1 MFSVTVGENGATID
15 NNNYN
20 ITLANSI
27 SGTGALTLSGTGKT
41 TFGAGVSV
49 SPAVQVASGTTLS
62 VAGVQTTS
70 FSRLSFAA
78 GSAFDIATYSAGL
91 MASAT
96 SLSFP
101 DSGTVSLTLNGG
113 AFAQGQYG
121 IIEVPGIKESDGDKF
136 APSTGGLDYTWSVR
150 GNVLVLTVGAPLD
163 PYVWTGVAGDGRM
176 GNGANWAGNEVP
188 AEGSPVDFSNVA
200 VDTTI
205 IADANHSFGAVTMG
219 AGVITFT
226 SSLAVDSFSDISK
239 LAVGVDSAVTIAGD
253 VSNAENNVLRAC
265 HTVASGGKLRF
276 DGKLTIA
283 NTTNDFWFENVRGG
297 GTIIAAGGIVID
309 TTRFVVFHS
318 AALVLGESGISFKKA
333 GTIAFR
339 SSPVVY
345 SLGPRTVL
353 GGEEGG
359 KYIFQSEGSTFYPL
373 NLCTT
378 QFETGNPATIEFSGD
393 INGQSKYLSWLVV
406 SGSGRA
412 EFTASAKTNRKIIV
426 QDSATASFAPG
437 FATYNIY
444 GETLDVKCGATV
456 ETASAGV
463 SAAVFP
469 TVNLENGSILSFYV
483 GPDGVGTFPFG
494 SVRTI
499 GGAITVKLTK
509 GSAPLAGTQYVLT
522 SNAKL
527 TEEEASNFSLADGER
542 GTLSIVDGDLVYT
555 SPKYF
560 FIKVK

>member
-1 MFSVTVGENGATID
+1 
-15 NNNYN
+15 
-20 ITLANSI
+20 
-27 SGTGALTLSGTGKT
+27 
-41 TFGAGVSV
+41 
-49 SPAVQVASGTTLS
+49 
-62 VAGVQTTS
+62 
-70 FSRLSFAA
+70 
-78 GSAFDIATYSAGL
+78 
-91 MASAT
+91 
-96 SLSFP
+96 
-101 DSGTVSLTLNGG
+101 
-113 AFAQGQYG
+113 
-121 IIEVPGIKESDGDKF
+121 
-136 APSTGGLDYTWSVR
+136 
-150 GNVLVLTVGAPLD
+150 
-163 PYVWTGVAGDGRM
+163 
-176 GNGANWAGNEVP
+176 
-188 AEGSPVDFSNVA
+188 
-200 VDTTI
+200 
-205 IADANHSFGAVTMG
+205 
-219 AGVITFT
+219 
-226 SSLAVDSFSDISK
+226 
-239 LAVGVDSAVTIAGD
+239 
-253 VSNAENNVLRAC
+253 
-265 HTVASGGKLRF
+265 
-276 DGKLTIA
+276 
-283 NTTNDFWFENVRGG
+283 
-297 GTIIAAGGIVID
+297 
-309 TTRFVVFHS
+309 
-318 AALVLGESGISFKKA
+318 
-333 GTIAFR
+333 
-339 SSPVVY
+339 VVY

-359 KYIFQSEGSTFYPL
+359 KYIFQSESSIYYPL

-483 GPDGVGTFPFG
+483 GPDGVGTFPFD

-509 GSAPLAGTQYVLT
+509 GSAPLLGTQYVLT

-527 TEEEASNFSLADGER
+527 TEEEASVFKLADGVK
-542 GTLSIVDGDLVYT
+542 GALSVVDGELVYT